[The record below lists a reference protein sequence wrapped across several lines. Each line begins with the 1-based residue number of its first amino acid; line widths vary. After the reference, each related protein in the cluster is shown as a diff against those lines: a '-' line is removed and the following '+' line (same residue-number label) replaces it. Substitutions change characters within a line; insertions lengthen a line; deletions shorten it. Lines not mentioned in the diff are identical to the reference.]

1 MPQIFRRDFAMAENA
16 LLKYV
21 FTTRSTVSEQ
31 DQFDLSAPTRR
42 TRMRQIVSIAR
53 KHGLPGSI
61 TPTEFRAMLEDLGPS
76 FVKIGQTLSTHSDI
90 LPEPYC
96 DELRKLQADS
106 DPMPF
111 DEVLA
116 ALDEQYGEGRRREV
130 FAEIDPTPLGSASL
144 AQVHRGRL
152 VTGEDVAIKVQR
164 PGVRETMALDIEI
177 MRKLVGRL
185 GRFIKGD
192 QFVDLQDVVEEM
204 WTTFL
209 EETNFC
215 EEASNLQEFA
225 RNNAGCAY
233 VAVPKVYLPY
243 CNEYVLVMEYVEG
256 VPIGDADEL
265 ERRGYDLEEIATKLL
280 DNYASQILDQGFFH
294 ADPHPGNILIRGGQI
309 VYIDLGLMGRLD
321 PTDRADFGAMVKAV
335 GLRDSAGLSDALVRF
350 AVKVDESKVNY
361 PQFLE
366 QLDDIIGKYASEDVA
381 SIDIAAFLAEVLAV
395 TKASHVTLP
404 PSVTNVSRGV
414 ITIEGTTAPYLKD
427 QSIISII
434 NRHVL
439 ENEDAVADL
448 KRLVEDV
455 ARGTVASSRGLMQ
468 AATYSGQAL
477 KMLTRG
483 QLRVNAE
490 MIGSD
495 NLFRGM
501 SVIFT
506 RITLALIIVGLF
518 IGSSMLALSPL
529 EPRLLGVPALAF
541 LGFAAAVVLSIWV
554 LVSILRSG
562 SRF

>member
-1 MPQIFRRDFAMAENA
+1 MAENA

-21 FTTRSTVSEQ
+21 FTTRATVSGQ
-31 DQFDLSAPTRR
+31 DQFDLSAATRR
-42 TRMRQIVSIAR
+42 TRMRQIMAIAR

-61 TPTEFRAMLEDLGPS
+61 TPVQFRAMLEDLGPS

-90 LPEPYC
+90 LPQPYC
-96 DELRKLQADS
+96 DELKKLQADS
-106 DPMPF
+106 DPLPF

-116 ALDEQYGEGRRREV
+116 VLDEQYGAARRREV
-130 FAEIDPTPLGSASL
+130 LAEIDPTPLGSASL

-185 GRFIKGD
+185 GRFIKDD
-192 QFVDLQDVVEEM
+192 QFVNLQDVVDEM
-204 WTTFL
+204 WATFL
-209 EETNFC
+209 QETNFC
-215 EEASNLQEFA
+215 QEASNLEEFA
-225 RNNAGCAY
+225 RNNASCVY
-233 VAVPKVYLPY
+233 VAVPKVHKQYS
-243 CNEYVLVMEYVEG
+243 NEYVLVMEYVDG
-256 VPIGDADEL
+256 VPISHAEEL
-265 ERRGYDLEEIATKLL
+265 QARGYDLDEIGTKLL
-280 DNYASQILDQGFFH
+280 DNYASQVLDQGFFH

-309 VYIDLGLMGRLD
+309 VYIDLGLMGRLGD
-321 PTDRADFGAMVKAV
+321 SDRADFGAMVKAV
-335 GLRDSAGLSDALVRF
+335 GMRDSAGLSDALMRF

-366 QLDDIIGKYASEDVA
+366 QLDSIIAKYASEDVS
-381 SIDIAAFLAEVLAV
+381 SIDIAAFLGEVLQV
-395 TKASHVTLP
+395 TRDSHVVLP
-404 PSVTNVSRGV
+404 SSVTNVSRGV
-414 ITIEGTTAPYLKD
+414 ITIEGTAAPYLKD

-434 NRHVL
+434 NRHVI
-439 ENEDAVADL
+439 ESEDPLAEI
-448 KRLVEDV
+448 KRLMEDT
-455 ARGTVASSRGLMQ
+455 ARGVVTSSRGLMQ

-483 QLRVNAE
+483 QLRVNTE

-501 SVIFT
+501 STIFT
-506 RITLALIIVGLF
+506 RVTLALIIMGLF

-529 EPRLLGVPALAF
+529 EPKLLGVPALAF

-562 SRF
+562 SKF

>member
-1 MPQIFRRDFAMAENA
+1 MAENA

-21 FTTRSTVSEQ
+21 FTTRATVSGQ
-31 DQFDLSAPTRR
+31 DQFDLSAATRR
-42 TRMRQIVSIAR
+42 TRMRQIMAIAR

-61 TPTEFRAMLEDLGPS
+61 TPVQFRAMLEDLGPS

-90 LPEPYC
+90 LPQPYC
-96 DELRKLQADS
+96 DELKKLQADS
-106 DPMPF
+106 DPLPF

-116 ALDEQYGEGRRREV
+116 VLDEQYGAARRREV
-130 FAEIDPTPLGSASL
+130 LAEIDPTPLGSASL

-185 GRFIKGD
+185 GRFIKDD
-192 QFVDLQDVVEEM
+192 QFVNLQDVVDEM

-209 EETNFC
+209 QETNFC
-215 EEASNLQEFA
+215 QEASNLEEFA
-225 RNNAGCAY
+225 RNNASCVY
-233 VAVPKVYLPY
+233 VAVPKVHKQYS
-243 CNEYVLVMEYVEG
+243 NEYVLVMEYVDG
-256 VPIGDADEL
+256 VPISHAEEL
-265 ERRGYDLEEIATKLL
+265 QARGYDLDEIGTKLL
-280 DNYASQILDQGFFH
+280 DNYASQVLDQGFFH

-321 PTDRADFGAMVKAV
+321 DSDRADFGAMVKAV
-335 GLRDSAGLSDALVRF
+335 GMRDSAGLSDALMRF

-366 QLDDIIGKYASEDVA
+366 QLDSIIAKYASEDVS
-381 SIDIAAFLAEVLAV
+381 SIDRAAFLGEVLQV
-395 TKASHVTLP
+395 TRDSHVVLP
-404 PSVTNVSRGV
+404 SSVTNVSRGV
-414 ITIEGTTAPYLKD
+414 ITIEGTAAPYLKD

-434 NRHVL
+434 NRHVI
-439 ENEDAVADL
+439 ESEDPLAEM
-448 KRLVEDV
+448 KRLMEDT
-455 ARGTVASSRGLMQ
+455 ARGVVTSSRGLMQ

-483 QLRVNAE
+483 QLRVNTE

-501 SVIFT
+501 STIFT
-506 RITLALIIVGLF
+506 RVTLALIIMGLF

-529 EPRLLGVPALAF
+529 EPKLLGVPALAF

-562 SRF
+562 SKF

>member
-1 MPQIFRRDFAMAENA
+1 MAENA

-21 FTTRSTVSEQ
+21 FTTRTTVSDQ
-31 DQFDLSAPTRR
+31 DQFDLSAATRR
-42 TRMRQIVSIAR
+42 TRMRQIVAIAR
-53 KHGLPGSI
+53 RHGLPGSI
-61 TPTEFRAMLEDLGPS
+61 TPVEFRAMLEDLGPS

-90 LPEPYC
+90 LPQPYC
-96 DELRKLQADS
+96 DELKKLQADS
-106 DPMPF
+106 DPLPF

-116 ALDEQYGEGRRREV
+116 ALDEQYGASRRHEV

-164 PGVRETMALDIEI
+164 PGVRETMALDIDI
-177 MRKLVGRL
+177 MRKLVDRL
-185 GRFIKGD
+185 GRFMKGD
-192 QFVDLQDVVEEM
+192 QFVNLQDVVEEM
-204 WTTFL
+204 WATFL
-209 EETNFC
+209 QETNFC
-215 EEASNLQEFA
+215 QEASNLEEFA
-225 RNNAGCAY
+225 RNNASCAY
-233 VAVPKVYLPY
+233 VAVPKVYKQY

-256 VPIGDADEL
+256 VPISHADEL
-265 ERRGYDLEEIATKLL
+265 RARGYDLDEIGAKLL
-280 DNYASQILDQGFFH
+280 DNYASQVLDQGFFH
-294 ADPHPGNILIRGGQI
+294 ADPHPGNIIIRGGQI

-321 PTDRADFGAMVKAV
+321 ETDRADFGAMVKAV
-335 GLRDSAGLSDALVRF
+335 GMRDSAGLSDALVRF
-350 AVKVDESKVNY
+350 AVRVDESKVNY

-381 SIDIAAFLAEVLAV
+381 GIDIAAFLSEVLQV
-395 TKASHVTLP
+395 TRDSHVTLP
-404 PSVTNVSRGV
+404 SSVTNVSRGI
-414 ITIEGTTAPYLKD
+414 ITIEGTAAPYLKD

-439 ENEDAVADL
+439 EKADPLDELKRFLEDAG
-448 KRLVEDV
+448 
-455 ARGTVASSRGLMQ
+455 RGAVASSRGLMQ

-501 SVIFT
+501 SILFT

-529 EPRLLGVPALAF
+529 EPKLLGVPALAF

>member
-1 MPQIFRRDFAMAENA
+1 MAENA

-21 FTTRSTVSEQ
+21 FTTRATVSGQ
-31 DQFDLSAPTRR
+31 DQFDLSAATRR
-42 TRMRQIVSIAR
+42 TRMRQIMAIAR

-61 TPTEFRAMLEDLGPS
+61 TPVQFRAMLEDLGPS

-90 LPEPYC
+90 LPQPYC
-96 DELRKLQADS
+96 DELKKLQADS
-106 DPMPF
+106 DPLPF

-116 ALDEQYGEGRRREV
+116 VLDEQYGAARRREV
-130 FAEIDPTPLGSASL
+130 LAEIDPTPLGSASL

-185 GRFIKGD
+185 GRFIKDD
-192 QFVDLQDVVEEM
+192 QFVNLQDVVDEM

-209 EETNFC
+209 QETNFC
-215 EEASNLQEFA
+215 QEASNLEEFA
-225 RNNAGCAY
+225 RNNASCVY
-233 VAVPKVYLPY
+233 VAVPKVHKQYS
-243 CNEYVLVMEYVEG
+243 NEYVLVMEYVDG
-256 VPIGDADEL
+256 VPISHAEEL
-265 ERRGYDLEEIATKLL
+265 QARGYDLDEIGTKLL
-280 DNYASQILDQGFFH
+280 DNYASQVLDQGFFH

-309 VYIDLGLMGRLD
+309 VYIDLGLVGRLGD
-321 PTDRADFGAMVKAV
+321 SDRADFGAMVKAV
-335 GLRDSAGLSDALVRF
+335 GMRDSAGLSDALMRF

-366 QLDDIIGKYASEDVA
+366 QLDSIIAKYASEDVS
-381 SIDIAAFLAEVLAV
+381 SIDIAAFLGEVLQV
-395 TKASHVTLP
+395 TRDSHVVLP
-404 PSVTNVSRGV
+404 SSVTNVSRGV
-414 ITIEGTTAPYLKD
+414 ITIEGTAAPYLKD

-434 NRHVL
+434 NRHVI
-439 ENEDAVADL
+439 ESEDPLAEM
-448 KRLVEDV
+448 KRLMEDT
-455 ARGTVASSRGLMQ
+455 ARGVVPSSRGLMQ

-483 QLRVNAE
+483 QLRVNTE

-501 SVIFT
+501 STIFT
-506 RITLALIIVGLF
+506 RVTLALIIMGLF

-529 EPRLLGVPALAF
+529 EPKLLGVPALAF

-562 SRF
+562 SKF

>member
-1 MPQIFRRDFAMAENA
+1 MAENA

-21 FTTRSTVSEQ
+21 FTTRATVTDQ
-31 DQFDLSAPTRR
+31 DKFDLSAATRR

-61 TPTEFRAMLEDLGPS
+61 TPEEFRAMLEDLGPS

-90 LPEPYC
+90 LPQPYC

-106 DPMPF
+106 DPLPF

-116 ALDEQYGEGRRREV
+116 ALDAQYGAGRRREV
-130 FAEIDPTPLGSASL
+130 FAEIDPKPLGSASL
-144 AQVHRGRL
+144 AQVHRARL

-185 GRFIKGD
+185 GHFVKGD
-192 QFVDLQDVVEEM
+192 QLVDLQGVVEEM
-204 WTTFL
+204 WATFL
-209 EETNFC
+209 KETNFC
-215 EEASNLQEFA
+215 EEASNLEEFA
-225 RNNAGCAY
+225 RNNADCVY
-233 VAVPKVYLPY
+233 VAVPKVYKQY

-256 VPIGDADEL
+256 VPISHADEL
-265 ERRGYDLEEIATKLL
+265 RRRGYDLEEIATKLL

-294 ADPHPGNILIRGGQI
+294 ADPHPGNLLIRGGQI

-321 PTDRADFGAMVKAV
+321 ETDRADFGAMVRAV
-335 GLRDSAGLSDALVRF
+335 GMRDSAGLSDALMRF

-395 TKASHVTLP
+395 TRASHVTLP
-404 PSVTNVSRGV
+404 SSVTNVSRGV
-414 ITIEGTTAPYLKD
+414 ITIEGTTAPYLHD

-434 NRHVL
+434 NRHVIQK
-439 ENEDAVADL
+439 ADQVEEL
-448 KRLVEDV
+448 KRLLEEVG
-455 ARGTVASSRGLMQ
+455 RGAVASSRGLMQ

-495 NLFRGM
+495 NLFHGM

-541 LGFAAAVVLSIWV
+541 LGFAAAVVLSVWV
-554 LVSILRSG
+554 LVSIVRSS

>member
-1 MPQIFRRDFAMAENA
+1 MAENA

-21 FTTRSTVSEQ
+21 FTTRATVSGQ
-31 DQFDLSAPTRR
+31 DQFDLSAATRR
-42 TRMRQIVSIAR
+42 TRMRQIMAIAR

-61 TPTEFRAMLEDLGPS
+61 TPVQFRAMLEDLGPS

-90 LPEPYC
+90 LPQPYC
-96 DELRKLQADS
+96 DELKKLQADS
-106 DPMPF
+106 DPLPF

-116 ALDEQYGEGRRREV
+116 VLDEQYGAARRREV
-130 FAEIDPTPLGSASL
+130 LAEIDPTPLGSASL

-185 GRFIKGD
+185 GRFIKDD
-192 QFVDLQDVVEEM
+192 QFVNLQDVVDEM

-209 EETNFC
+209 QETNFC
-215 EEASNLQEFA
+215 QEASNLEEFA
-225 RNNAGCAY
+225 RNNASCVY
-233 VAVPKVYLPY
+233 VAVPKVHKQYS
-243 CNEYVLVMEYVEG
+243 NEYVLVMEYVDG
-256 VPIGDADEL
+256 VPISHAEEL
-265 ERRGYDLEEIATKLL
+265 QARGYDLDEIGTKLL
-280 DNYASQILDQGFFH
+280 DNYASQVLDQGFFH

-309 VYIDLGLMGRLD
+309 VYIDLGLVGRLGD
-321 PTDRADFGAMVKAV
+321 SDRADFGAMVKAV
-335 GLRDSAGLSDALVRF
+335 GMRDSAGLSDALMRF

-366 QLDDIIGKYASEDVA
+366 QLDSIIAKYASEDVS
-381 SIDIAAFLAEVLAV
+381 SIDIAAFLGEVLQV
-395 TKASHVTLP
+395 TRDSHVVLP
-404 PSVTNVSRGV
+404 SSVTNVSRGV
-414 ITIEGTTAPYLKD
+414 ITIEGTAAPYLKD

-434 NRHVL
+434 NRHVI
-439 ENEDAVADL
+439 ESEDPLAEM
-448 KRLVEDV
+448 KRLMEDT
-455 ARGTVASSRGLMQ
+455 ARGVVTSSRGLMQ

-483 QLRVNAE
+483 QLRVNTE

-501 SVIFT
+501 STIFT
-506 RITLALIIVGLF
+506 RVTLALIIMGLF

-529 EPRLLGVPALAF
+529 EPKLLGVPALAF
-541 LGFAAAVVLSIWV
+541 LGFAAAVVLSI
-554 LVSILRSG
+554 
-562 SRF
+562 

>member
-1 MPQIFRRDFAMAENA
+1 MAENA

-21 FTTRSTVSEQ
+21 FTTRATVSGQ
-31 DQFDLSAPTRR
+31 DQFDLSAATRR
-42 TRMRQIVSIAR
+42 TRMRQIMAIAR

-61 TPTEFRAMLEDLGPS
+61 TPVQFRAMLEDLGPS

-90 LPEPYC
+90 LPQPYC
-96 DELRKLQADS
+96 DELKKLQADS
-106 DPMPF
+106 DPLPF

-116 ALDEQYGEGRRREV
+116 VLDEQYGAARRREV
-130 FAEIDPTPLGSASL
+130 LAEIDPTPLGSASL

-185 GRFIKGD
+185 GRFIKDD
-192 QFVDLQDVVEEM
+192 QFVNLQDVVDEM

-209 EETNFC
+209 QETNFC
-215 EEASNLQEFA
+215 QEASNLEEFA
-225 RNNAGCAY
+225 RNNASCVY
-233 VAVPKVYLPY
+233 VAVPKVHKQYS
-243 CNEYVLVMEYVEG
+243 NEYVLVMEYVDG
-256 VPIGDADEL
+256 VPISHAEEL
-265 ERRGYDLEEIATKLL
+265 QARGYDLDEIGTKLL
-280 DNYASQILDQGFFH
+280 DNYASQVLDQGFFH

-309 VYIDLGLMGRLD
+309 VYIDLGLVGRLGD
-321 PTDRADFGAMVKAV
+321 SDRADFGAMVKAV
-335 GLRDSAGLSDALVRF
+335 GMRDSAGLSDALMRF

-366 QLDDIIGKYASEDVA
+366 QLDSIIAKYASEDVS
-381 SIDIAAFLAEVLAV
+381 SIDIAAFLGEVLQV
-395 TKASHVTLP
+395 TRDSHVVLP
-404 PSVTNVSRGV
+404 SSVTNVSRGV
-414 ITIEGTTAPYLKD
+414 ITIEGTAAPYLKD

-434 NRHVL
+434 NRHVI
-439 ENEDAVADL
+439 ESEDPLAEM
-448 KRLVEDV
+448 KRLMEDT
-455 ARGTVASSRGLMQ
+455 ARGVVTSSRGLMQ

-483 QLRVNAE
+483 QLRVN
-490 MIGSD
+490 
-495 NLFRGM
+495 M
-501 SVIFT
+501 STIFT
-506 RITLALIIVGLF
+506 RVTLALIIMGRF

-529 EPRLLGVPALAF
+529 EPKLLGVPALAF

-562 SRF
+562 SKF

>member
-1 MPQIFRRDFAMAENA
+1 MAENA

-21 FTTRSTVSEQ
+21 FTTRATVSGQ
-31 DQFDLSAPTRR
+31 DQFDLSAATRR
-42 TRMRQIVSIAR
+42 TRMRQIMAIAR

-61 TPTEFRAMLEDLGPS
+61 TPVQFRAMLEDLGPS

-90 LPEPYC
+90 LPQPYC
-96 DELRKLQADS
+96 DELKKLQADS
-106 DPMPF
+106 DPLPF

-116 ALDEQYGEGRRREV
+116 VLDEQYGAARRREV
-130 FAEIDPTPLGSASL
+130 LAEIDPTPLGSASL

-185 GRFIKGD
+185 GRFIKDD
-192 QFVDLQDVVEEM
+192 QFVNLQDVVDEM

-209 EETNFC
+209 QETNFC
-215 EEASNLQEFA
+215 QEASNLEEFA
-225 RNNAGCAY
+225 RNNASCVY
-233 VAVPKVYLPY
+233 VAVPKVYKQY
-243 CNEYVLVMEYVEG
+243 SNEYVLVMEYVDG
-256 VPIGDADEL
+256 VPISHAEEL
-265 ERRGYDLEEIATKLL
+265 QARGYDLDEIGTKLL
-280 DNYASQILDQGFFH
+280 DNYASQVLDQGFFH

-321 PTDRADFGAMVKAV
+321 DSDRADFGAMVKAV
-335 GLRDSAGLSDALVRF
+335 SMRDSAGLSDALMRF

-366 QLDDIIGKYASEDVA
+366 QLDSIIAKYASEDVS
-381 SIDIAAFLAEVLAV
+381 SIDIAAFLGEVLQV
-395 TKASHVTLP
+395 TRDSHVVLP
-404 PSVTNVSRGV
+404 SSVTNVSRGV
-414 ITIEGTTAPYLKD
+414 ITIEGTAAPYLKD

-434 NRHVL
+434 NRHVI
-439 ENEDAVADL
+439 ESEDPLAEM
-448 KRLVEDV
+448 KRLMEDTT
-455 ARGTVASSRGLMQ
+455 RGVVTSSRGLMQ

-483 QLRVNAE
+483 QLRVNTE

-501 SVIFT
+501 STIFT
-506 RITLALIIVGLF
+506 RVTLALIIMGLF

-529 EPRLLGVPALAF
+529 EPKLLGVPALAF

-562 SRF
+562 SKF

>member
-1 MPQIFRRDFAMAENA
+1 MAENA

-21 FTTRSTVSEQ
+21 FTTRATVSGQ
-31 DQFDLSAPTRR
+31 DQFDLSAATRR
-42 TRMRQIVSIAR
+42 TRMRQIMAIAR

-61 TPTEFRAMLEDLGPS
+61 TPVQFRAMLEDLGPS

-90 LPEPYC
+90 LPQPYC
-96 DELRKLQADS
+96 DELKKLQADS
-106 DPMPF
+106 DPLPF

-116 ALDEQYGEGRRREV
+116 VLDEQYGAARRREV
-130 FAEIDPTPLGSASL
+130 LAEIDPTPLGSASL

-185 GRFIKGD
+185 GRFIKDD
-192 QFVDLQDVVEEM
+192 QFVNLQDVVDEM

-209 EETNFC
+209 QETNFC
-215 EEASNLQEFA
+215 QEASNLEEFA
-225 RNNAGCAY
+225 RNNASCVY
-233 VAVPKVYLPY
+233 VAVPKVYKQY
-243 CNEYVLVMEYVEG
+243 SNEYVLVMEYVDG
-256 VPIGDADEL
+256 VPISHAEEL
-265 ERRGYDLEEIATKLL
+265 QARGYDLDEIGTKLL
-280 DNYASQILDQGFFH
+280 DNYASQVLDQGFFH

-321 PTDRADFGAMVKAV
+321 DSDRADFGAMVKAV
-335 GLRDSAGLSDALVRF
+335 GMRDSAGLSDALMRF

-366 QLDDIIGKYASEDVA
+366 QLDSIIAKYASEDVS
-381 SIDIAAFLAEVLAV
+381 SIDIAAFLGEVLQV
-395 TKASHVTLP
+395 TRDSHVVLP
-404 PSVTNVSRGV
+404 SSVTNVSRGV
-414 ITIEGTTAPYLKD
+414 ITIEGTAAPYLKD

-434 NRHVL
+434 NRHVI
-439 ENEDAVADL
+439 ESEDPLAEM
-448 KRLVEDV
+448 KRLMEDT
-455 ARGTVASSRGLMQ
+455 ARGVVTSSRGLMQ

-483 QLRVNAE
+483 QLRVNTE

-501 SVIFT
+501 STIFT
-506 RITLALIIVGLF
+506 RVTLALIIMGLF

-529 EPRLLGVPALAF
+529 EPKLLGVPALAF
-541 LGFAAAVVLSIWV
+541 LGFAAAVVLSVWV

-562 SRF
+562 SKF

>member
-1 MPQIFRRDFAMAENA
+1 MAENA

-21 FTTRSTVSEQ
+21 FTTRATVSGQ
-31 DQFDLSAPTRR
+31 DQFDLSAATRR
-42 TRMRQIVSIAR
+42 TRMRQIMAIAR

-61 TPTEFRAMLEDLGPS
+61 TPVQFRAMLEDLGPS

-90 LPEPYC
+90 LPQPYC
-96 DELRKLQADS
+96 DELKKLQADS
-106 DPMPF
+106 DPLPF

-116 ALDEQYGEGRRREV
+116 VLDEQYGAARRREV
-130 FAEIDPTPLGSASL
+130 LAEIDPTPLGSASL

-185 GRFIKGD
+185 GRFIKDD
-192 QFVDLQDVVEEM
+192 QFVNLQDVVDEM

-209 EETNFC
+209 QETNFC
-215 EEASNLQEFA
+215 QEASNLEEFA
-225 RNNAGCAY
+225 RNNASCVY
-233 VAVPKVYLPY
+233 VAVPKVHKQYS
-243 CNEYVLVMEYVEG
+243 NEYVLVMEYVDG
-256 VPIGDADEL
+256 VPISHAEEL
-265 ERRGYDLEEIATKLL
+265 QARGYDLDEIGTKLL
-280 DNYASQILDQGFFH
+280 DNYASQVLDQGFFH

-321 PTDRADFGAMVKAV
+321 DSDRADFGAMVKAV
-335 GLRDSAGLSDALVRF
+335 GMRDSAGLSDALMRF

-366 QLDDIIGKYASEDVA
+366 QLDSIIAKYASEDVS
-381 SIDIAAFLAEVLAV
+381 SIDIAAFLGEVLQV
-395 TKASHVTLP
+395 TRDSHVVLP
-404 PSVTNVSRGV
+404 SSVTNVSRGV
-414 ITIEGTTAPYLKD
+414 ITIEGTAAPYLKD

-434 NRHVL
+434 NRHVI
-439 ENEDAVADL
+439 ESEDPLAEM
-448 KRLVEDV
+448 KRLMEDT
-455 ARGTVASSRGLMQ
+455 ARGVVTSSRGLMQ

-483 QLRVNAE
+483 QLRVNTE

-501 SVIFT
+501 STIFT
-506 RITLALIIVGLF
+506 RVTLALIIMGLF

-529 EPRLLGVPALAF
+529 EPKLLGVPALAF

-562 SRF
+562 SKF

>member
-1 MPQIFRRDFAMAENA
+1 MAENA

-21 FTTRSTVSEQ
+21 FTTRTTVSDQ
-31 DQFDLSAPTRR
+31 DKFDLSAATRR

-61 TPTEFRAMLEDLGPS
+61 TPVEFRAMLEDLGPS
-76 FVKIGQTLSTHSDI
+76 FVKIGQTLSTQSDI
-90 LPEPYC
+90 LPQPYC

-106 DPMPF
+106 DPLPF
-111 DEVLA
+111 DEMLA
-116 ALDEQYGEGRRREV
+116 ALDEQYGAGRRREV
-130 FAEIDPTPLGSASL
+130 FAEIDSTPLGSASL
-144 AQVHRGRL
+144 AQVHRARL

-177 MRKLVGRL
+177 MRNLVGRL
-185 GRFIKGD
+185 GRFVKDD
-192 QFVDLQDVVEEM
+192 QLVDLQGVVEEM
-204 WTTFL
+204 WATFL
-209 EETNFC
+209 KETNFC
-215 EEASNLQEFA
+215 EEASNLEEFA
-225 RNNAGCAY
+225 RNNADCVY
-233 VAVPKVYLPY
+233 VAVPKVYKQY
-243 CNEYVLVMEYVEG
+243 CNEYVLVMEYVDG
-256 VPIGDADEL
+256 VPIGHAGEL
-265 ERRGYDLEEIATKLL
+265 RRRGYDLEEIGTKLL

-321 PTDRADFGAMVKAV
+321 ATDRADFGAMVKAV
-335 GLRDSAGLSDALVRF
+335 GLRDSAGLSDALMRF

-366 QLDDIIGKYASEDVA
+366 QLDDIIGKYATEDVA

-395 TKASHVTLP
+395 TRASHVTRP
-404 PSVTNVSRGV
+404 SSVTNVSRGV
-414 ITIEGTTAPYLKD
+414 ITVEGTVAPYLHD

-439 ENEDAVADL
+439 EKSDPASEAKQL
-448 KRLVEDV
+448 MEDV
-455 ARGTVASSRGLMQ
+455 ARGTVSSGRGLMQ

-483 QLRVNAE
+483 QLRINTEV
-490 MIGSD
+490 IGSD

-501 SVIFT
+501 SLIFT
-506 RITLALIIVGLF
+506 RVTLALIIMGLF

-529 EPRLLGVPALAF
+529 EPKLLGVPALAF

-554 LVSILRSG
+554 FVSILRSG

>member
-1 MPQIFRRDFAMAENA
+1 MAENA

-21 FTTRSTVSEQ
+21 FTTRATVSGQ
-31 DQFDLSAPTRR
+31 DQFDLSAATRR
-42 TRMRQIVSIAR
+42 TRMRQIMAIAR

-61 TPTEFRAMLEDLGPS
+61 TPVQFRAMLEDLGPS

-90 LPEPYC
+90 LPQPYC
-96 DELRKLQADS
+96 DELKKLQADS
-106 DPMPF
+106 DPLPF

-116 ALDEQYGEGRRREV
+116 VLDEQYGAARRREV
-130 FAEIDPTPLGSASL
+130 LAEIDPTPLGSASL

-185 GRFIKGD
+185 GRFIKDD
-192 QFVDLQDVVEEM
+192 QFVNLQDVVDEM

-209 EETNFC
+209 QETNFC
-215 EEASNLQEFA
+215 QEASNLEEFA
-225 RNNAGCAY
+225 RNNASCVY
-233 VAVPKVYLPY
+233 VAVPKVYKQY
-243 CNEYVLVMEYVEG
+243 SNEYVLVMEYVDG
-256 VPIGDADEL
+256 VPISHAEEL
-265 ERRGYDLEEIATKLL
+265 QARGYDLDEIGTKLL
-280 DNYASQILDQGFFH
+280 DNYASQVLDQGFFH

-321 PTDRADFGAMVKAV
+321 DSDRADFGAMVKAV
-335 GLRDSAGLSDALVRF
+335 GMRDSAGLSDALMRF

-366 QLDDIIGKYASEDVA
+366 QLDSIIAKYASEDVS
-381 SIDIAAFLAEVLAV
+381 SIDIAAFLGEVLQV
-395 TKASHVTLP
+395 TRDSHVVLP
-404 PSVTNVSRGV
+404 SSVTNVSRGV
-414 ITIEGTTAPYLKD
+414 ITIEGTAAPYLKD

-434 NRHVL
+434 NRHVI
-439 ENEDAVADL
+439 ESEDPLAEM
-448 KRLVEDV
+448 KRLMEDTT
-455 ARGTVASSRGLMQ
+455 RGVVTSSRGLMQ

-483 QLRVNAE
+483 QLRVNTE

-501 SVIFT
+501 STIFT
-506 RITLALIIVGLF
+506 RVTLALIIMGLF

-529 EPRLLGVPALAF
+529 EPKLLGVPALAF
-541 LGFAAAVVLSIWV
+541 LGFAAAVVLSVWV

-562 SRF
+562 SKF

>member
-1 MPQIFRRDFAMAENA
+1 MAENA

-21 FTTRSTVSEQ
+21 FTTRTTVSDQ
-31 DQFDLSAPTRR
+31 DKFDLSAATRR

-61 TPTEFRAMLEDLGPS
+61 TPVEFRAMLEDLGPS
-76 FVKIGQTLSTHSDI
+76 FVKIGQTLSTQSDI
-90 LPEPYC
+90 LPQPYC

-106 DPMPF
+106 DPLPF
-111 DEVLA
+111 DEMLA
-116 ALDEQYGEGRRREV
+116 ALDEQYGAGRRREV
-130 FAEIDPTPLGSASL
+130 FAEIDSTPLGSASL
-144 AQVHRGRL
+144 AQVHRARL

-185 GRFIKGD
+185 GRFIKDD
-192 QFVDLQDVVEEM
+192 QFVNLQDVVDEM

-209 EETNFC
+209 QETNFC
-215 EEASNLQEFA
+215 QEASNLEEFA
-225 RNNAGCAY
+225 RNNASCVY
-233 VAVPKVYLPY
+233 VAVPKVHKQYS
-243 CNEYVLVMEYVEG
+243 NEYVLVMEYVDG
-256 VPIGDADEL
+256 VPISHAEEL
-265 ERRGYDLEEIATKLL
+265 QARGYDLDEIGTKLL
-280 DNYASQILDQGFFH
+280 DNYASQVLDQGFFH

-309 VYIDLGLMGRLD
+309 VYIDLGLVGRLGD
-321 PTDRADFGAMVKAV
+321 SDRADFGAMVKAV
-335 GLRDSAGLSDALVRF
+335 GMRDSAGLSDALMRF

-366 QLDDIIGKYASEDVA
+366 QLDSIIAKYASEDVS
-381 SIDIAAFLAEVLAV
+381 SIDIAAFLGEVLQV
-395 TKASHVTLP
+395 TRDSHVVLP
-404 PSVTNVSRGV
+404 SSVTNVSRGV
-414 ITIEGTTAPYLKD
+414 ITIEGTAAPYLKD

-434 NRHVL
+434 NRHVI
-439 ENEDAVADL
+439 ESEDPLAEM
-448 KRLVEDV
+448 KRLMEDT
-455 ARGTVASSRGLMQ
+455 ARGVVTSSRGLMQ

-483 QLRVNAE
+483 QLRVNTE

-501 SVIFT
+501 STIFT
-506 RITLALIIVGLF
+506 RVTLALIIMGLF

-529 EPRLLGVPALAF
+529 EPKLLGVPALAF

-562 SRF
+562 SKF

>member
-1 MPQIFRRDFAMAENA
+1 MAENA

-21 FTTRSTVSEQ
+21 FTTRATVSGQ
-31 DQFDLSAPTRR
+31 DQFDLSAATRR
-42 TRMRQIVSIAR
+42 TRMRQIMAIAR

-61 TPTEFRAMLEDLGPS
+61 TPVQFRAMLEDLGPS

-90 LPEPYC
+90 LPQPYC
-96 DELRKLQADS
+96 DELKKLQADS
-106 DPMPF
+106 DPLPF

-116 ALDEQYGEGRRREV
+116 VLDEQYGAARRREV
-130 FAEIDPTPLGSASL
+130 LAEIDPTPLGSASL

-185 GRFIKGD
+185 GRFIKDD
-192 QFVDLQDVVEEM
+192 QFVNLQDVVDEM
-204 WTTFL
+204 WATFL
-209 EETNFC
+209 QETNFC
-215 EEASNLQEFA
+215 QEASNLEEFA
-225 RNNAGCAY
+225 RNNASCVY
-233 VAVPKVYLPY
+233 VAVPKVHKQYS
-243 CNEYVLVMEYVEG
+243 NEYVLVMEYVDG
-256 VPIGDADEL
+256 VPISHAEEL
-265 ERRGYDLEEIATKLL
+265 QARGYDLDEIGTKLL
-280 DNYASQILDQGFFH
+280 DNYASQVLDQGFFH

-309 VYIDLGLMGRLD
+309 VYIDLGLMGRLGD
-321 PTDRADFGAMVKAV
+321 SDRADFGAMVKAV
-335 GLRDSAGLSDALVRF
+335 GMRDSAGLSDALMRF

-366 QLDDIIGKYASEDVA
+366 QLDSIIAKYASEDVS
-381 SIDIAAFLAEVLAV
+381 SIDIAAFLGEVLQV
-395 TKASHVTLP
+395 TRDSHVVLP
-404 PSVTNVSRGV
+404 SSVTNVSRGV
-414 ITIEGTTAPYLKD
+414 ITIEGTAAPYLKD

-434 NRHVL
+434 NRHVI
-439 ENEDAVADL
+439 ESEDPLAEM
-448 KRLVEDV
+448 KRLMEDT
-455 ARGTVASSRGLMQ
+455 ARGVVTSSRGLMQ

-483 QLRVNAE
+483 QLRVNTE

-501 SVIFT
+501 STIFT
-506 RITLALIIVGLF
+506 RVTLALIIMGLF

-529 EPRLLGVPALAF
+529 EPKLLGVPALAF
-541 LGFAAAVVLSIWV
+541 LGFAAAVVLSVWV

-562 SRF
+562 SKF

>member
-1 MPQIFRRDFAMAENA
+1 MAENA

-21 FTTRSTVSEQ
+21 FTTRATVSGQ
-31 DQFDLSAPTRR
+31 DQFDLSAATRR
-42 TRMRQIVSIAR
+42 TRMRQIMAIAR

-61 TPTEFRAMLEDLGPS
+61 TPVQFRAMLEDLGPS

-90 LPEPYC
+90 LPQPYC
-96 DELRKLQADS
+96 DELKKLQADS
-106 DPMPF
+106 DPLPF

-116 ALDEQYGEGRRREV
+116 VLDEQYGAARRREV
-130 FAEIDPTPLGSASL
+130 LAEIDPTPLGSASL

-185 GRFIKGD
+185 GRFIKDD
-192 QFVDLQDVVEEM
+192 QFVNLQDVVDEM

-209 EETNFC
+209 QETNFC
-215 EEASNLQEFA
+215 QEASNLEEFA
-225 RNNAGCAY
+225 RNNVSCVY
-233 VAVPKVYLPY
+233 VAVPKVYKQY
-243 CNEYVLVMEYVEG
+243 SNEYVLVMEYVDG
-256 VPIGDADEL
+256 VPISHAEEL
-265 ERRGYDLEEIATKLL
+265 QARGYDLDEIGTKLL
-280 DNYASQILDQGFFH
+280 DNYASQVLDQGFFH

-321 PTDRADFGAMVKAV
+321 DSDRADFGAMVKAV
-335 GLRDSAGLSDALVRF
+335 GMRDSAGLSDALMRF

-366 QLDDIIGKYASEDVA
+366 QLDSIIAKYASEDVS
-381 SIDIAAFLAEVLAV
+381 SIDIAAFLGEVLQV
-395 TKASHVTLP
+395 TRDSHVVLP
-404 PSVTNVSRGV
+404 SSVTNVSRGV
-414 ITIEGTTAPYLKD
+414 ITIEGTAAPYLKD

-434 NRHVL
+434 NRHVI
-439 ENEDAVADL
+439 ESEDPLAEM
-448 KRLVEDV
+448 KRLMEDT
-455 ARGTVASSRGLMQ
+455 ARGVVTSSRGLMQ

-483 QLRVNAE
+483 QLRVNTE

-501 SVIFT
+501 STIFT
-506 RITLALIIVGLF
+506 RVTLALIIMGLF

-529 EPRLLGVPALAF
+529 EPKLLGVPALAF

-562 SRF
+562 SKF

>member
-1 MPQIFRRDFAMAENA
+1 MAENA

-21 FTTRSTVSEQ
+21 FTTRTTVSGQ
-31 DQFDLSAPTRR
+31 DQFDLSAATRR
-42 TRMRQIVSIAR
+42 TRMRQIIAIAR

-61 TPTEFRAMLEDLGPS
+61 TPVQFRAMLEDLGPS

-90 LPEPYC
+90 LPQPYC
-96 DELRKLQADS
+96 DELKKLQADS
-106 DPMPF
+106 DPLPF

-116 ALDEQYGEGRRREV
+116 VLDEQYGATRRREV

-185 GRFIKGD
+185 GRFIKDD
-192 QFVDLQDVVEEM
+192 QFVNLQDVVDEM

-209 EETNFC
+209 QETNFC
-215 EEASNLQEFA
+215 QEASNLEEFA
-225 RNNAGCAY
+225 RNNASCVY
-233 VAVPKVYLPY
+233 VAVPKVYKQY
-243 CNEYVLVMEYVEG
+243 SNEYVLVMEYVDG
-256 VPIGDADEL
+256 VPISHAEEL
-265 ERRGYDLEEIATKLL
+265 QARGYDLDEIGTKLL
-280 DNYASQILDQGFFH
+280 DNYASQVLDQGFFH

-321 PTDRADFGAMVKAV
+321 DSDRADFGAMVKAV
-335 GLRDSAGLSDALVRF
+335 GMRDSAGLSDALMRF

-366 QLDDIIGKYASEDVA
+366 QLDSIIAKYASEDVS
-381 SIDIAAFLAEVLAV
+381 SIDIAAFLGEVLQV
-395 TKASHVTLP
+395 TRDSHVVLP
-404 PSVTNVSRGV
+404 SSVTNVSRGV
-414 ITIEGTTAPYLKD
+414 ITIEGTAAPYLKD

-434 NRHVL
+434 NRHVV
-439 ENEDAVADL
+439 ESEDPLAEM
-448 KRLVEDV
+448 KRLMEDT
-455 ARGTVASSRGLMQ
+455 ARGVVTSSRGLMQ

-483 QLRVNAE
+483 QLRVNTE

-501 SVIFT
+501 STIFT
-506 RITLALIIVGLF
+506 RITLALIIMGLF

-529 EPRLLGVPALAF
+529 EPKLLGVPALAF

-562 SRF
+562 SKF

>member
-1 MPQIFRRDFAMAENA
+1 MAENA

-21 FTTRSTVSEQ
+21 FTTRATVSGQ
-31 DQFDLSAPTRR
+31 DQFDLSAATRR
-42 TRMRQIVSIAR
+42 TRMRQIMAIAR

-61 TPTEFRAMLEDLGPS
+61 TPVQFRAMLEDLGPS

-90 LPEPYC
+90 LPQPYC
-96 DELRKLQADS
+96 DELKKLQADS
-106 DPMPF
+106 DPLPF

-116 ALDEQYGEGRRREV
+116 VLDEQYGAARRREV
-130 FAEIDPTPLGSASL
+130 LAEIDPTPLGSASL

-185 GRFIKGD
+185 GRFIKDD
-192 QFVDLQDVVEEM
+192 QFVNLQDVVDEM

-209 EETNFC
+209 QETNFC
-215 EEASNLQEFA
+215 QEASNLEEFA
-225 RNNAGCAY
+225 RNNASCVY
-233 VAVPKVYLPY
+233 VAVPKVYKQY
-243 CNEYVLVMEYVEG
+243 SNEYVLVMEYVDG
-256 VPIGDADEL
+256 VPISHAEEL
-265 ERRGYDLEEIATKLL
+265 QARGYDLDEIGTKLL
-280 DNYASQILDQGFFH
+280 DNYASQVLDQGFFH

-321 PTDRADFGAMVKAV
+321 DSDRADFGAMVKAV
-335 GLRDSAGLSDALVRF
+335 GMRDSAGLSDALMRF

-366 QLDDIIGKYASEDVA
+366 QLDSIIAKYASEDVS
-381 SIDIAAFLAEVLAV
+381 SIDIAAFLGEVLQV
-395 TKASHVTLP
+395 TRDSHVVLP
-404 PSVTNVSRGV
+404 SSVTNVSRGV
-414 ITIEGTTAPYLKD
+414 ITIEGTAAPYLKD

-434 NRHVL
+434 NRHVI
-439 ENEDAVADL
+439 ESEDPLAEM
-448 KRLVEDV
+448 KRLMEDTT
-455 ARGTVASSRGLMQ
+455 RGVVTSSRGLMQ

-483 QLRVNAE
+483 QLRVNTE

-501 SVIFT
+501 STIFT
-506 RITLALIIVGLF
+506 RVTLALIIMGLF

-529 EPRLLGVPALAF
+529 EPKLLGVPA
-541 LGFAAAVVLSIWV
+541 SP
-554 LVSILRSG
+554 SG
-562 SRF
+562 CW

>member
-1 MPQIFRRDFAMAENA
+1 MAENA

-21 FTTRSTVSEQ
+21 FTTRATVSGQ
-31 DQFDLSAPTRR
+31 DQFDLSAATRR
-42 TRMRQIVSIAR
+42 TRMRQIMAIAR

-61 TPTEFRAMLEDLGPS
+61 TPVQFRAMLEDLGPS

-90 LPEPYC
+90 LPQPYC
-96 DELRKLQADS
+96 DELKKLQADS
-106 DPMPF
+106 DPLPF

-116 ALDEQYGEGRRREV
+116 VLDEQYGAARRREV
-130 FAEIDPTPLGSASL
+130 LAEIDPTPLGSASL

-185 GRFIKGD
+185 GRFIKDD
-192 QFVDLQDVVEEM
+192 QFVNLQDVVDEM

-209 EETNFC
+209 QETNFC
-215 EEASNLQEFA
+215 QEASNLEEFA
-225 RNNAGCAY
+225 RNNASCVY
-233 VAVPKVYLPY
+233 VAVPKVYKQY
-243 CNEYVLVMEYVEG
+243 SNEYVLVMEYVDG
-256 VPIGDADEL
+256 VPISHAEEL
-265 ERRGYDLEEIATKLL
+265 QARGYDLDEIGTKLL
-280 DNYASQILDQGFFH
+280 DNYASQVLDQGFFH

-309 VYIDLGLMGRLD
+309 VYIDLGLVGRLGD
-321 PTDRADFGAMVKAV
+321 SDRADFGAMVKAV
-335 GLRDSAGLSDALVRF
+335 GMRDSAGLSDALMRF

-366 QLDDIIGKYASEDVA
+366 QLDSIIAKYASEDVS
-381 SIDIAAFLAEVLAV
+381 SIDIAAFLGEVLQV
-395 TKASHVTLP
+395 TRDSHVVLP
-404 PSVTNVSRGV
+404 SSVTNVSRGV
-414 ITIEGTTAPYLKD
+414 ITIEGTAAPYLKD

-434 NRHVL
+434 NRHVI
-439 ENEDAVADL
+439 ESEDPLAEM
-448 KRLVEDV
+448 KRLMEDT
-455 ARGTVASSRGLMQ
+455 ARGVVTSSRGLMQ

-483 QLRVNAE
+483 QLRVNTE

-501 SVIFT
+501 STIFT
-506 RITLALIIVGLF
+506 RVTLALIIMGLF

-529 EPRLLGVPALAF
+529 EPKLLGVPALAF

-562 SRF
+562 SKF

>member
-1 MPQIFRRDFAMAENA
+1 MAENA

-21 FTTRSTVSEQ
+21 FTTRATVSGQ
-31 DQFDLSAPTRR
+31 DQFDLSAATRR
-42 TRMRQIVSIAR
+42 TRMRQIMAIAR

-61 TPTEFRAMLEDLGPS
+61 TPVQFRAMLEDLGPS

-90 LPEPYC
+90 LPQPYC
-96 DELRKLQADS
+96 DELKKLQADS
-106 DPMPF
+106 DPLPF

-116 ALDEQYGEGRRREV
+116 VLDEQYGAARRREV
-130 FAEIDPTPLGSASL
+130 LAEIDPTPLGSASL

-185 GRFIKGD
+185 GRFIKDD
-192 QFVDLQDVVEEM
+192 QFVNLQDVVDEM

-209 EETNFC
+209 QETNFC
-215 EEASNLQEFA
+215 QEASNLEEFA
-225 RNNAGCAY
+225 RNNASCVY
-233 VAVPKVYLPY
+233 VAVPKVHKQYS
-243 CNEYVLVMEYVEG
+243 NEYVLVMEYVDG
-256 VPIGDADEL
+256 VPISHAEEL
-265 ERRGYDLEEIATKLL
+265 QARGYDLDEIGTKLL
-280 DNYASQILDQGFFH
+280 DNYASQVLDQGFFH

-309 VYIDLGLMGRLD
+309 VYIDLGLVGRLGD
-321 PTDRADFGAMVKAV
+321 SDRADFGAMVKAV
-335 GLRDSAGLSDALVRF
+335 GMRDSAGLSDALMRF
-350 AVKVDESKVNY
+350 AVKVDESKVND

-366 QLDDIIGKYASEDVA
+366 QLDSIIAKYASEDVS
-381 SIDIAAFLAEVLAV
+381 SIDIAAFLGEVLQV
-395 TKASHVTLP
+395 TRDSHVVLP
-404 PSVTNVSRGV
+404 SSVTNVSRGV
-414 ITIEGTTAPYLKD
+414 ITIEGTAAPYLKD

-434 NRHVL
+434 NRHVI
-439 ENEDAVADL
+439 ESEDPLAEM
-448 KRLVEDV
+448 KRLMEDT
-455 ARGTVASSRGLMQ
+455 ARGVVTSSRGLMQ

-483 QLRVNAE
+483 QLRVNTE

-501 SVIFT
+501 STIFT
-506 RITLALIIVGLF
+506 RVTLALIIMGLF

-529 EPRLLGVPALAF
+529 EPKLLGVPALAF

-562 SRF
+562 SKF

>member
-1 MPQIFRRDFAMAENA
+1 MAENA

-21 FTTRSTVSEQ
+21 FTTRATVSGQ
-31 DQFDLSAPTRR
+31 DQFDLSAATRR
-42 TRMRQIVSIAR
+42 TRMRQIMAIAR

-61 TPTEFRAMLEDLGPS
+61 TPVQFRAMLEDLGPS

-90 LPEPYC
+90 LPQPYC
-96 DELRKLQADS
+96 DELKKLQADS
-106 DPMPF
+106 DPLPF

-116 ALDEQYGEGRRREV
+116 VLDEQYGAARRREV
-130 FAEIDPTPLGSASL
+130 LAEIDPTPLGSASL

-185 GRFIKGD
+185 GRFIKDD
-192 QFVDLQDVVEEM
+192 QFVNLQDVVDEM

-209 EETNFC
+209 QETNFC
-215 EEASNLQEFA
+215 QEASNLEEFA
-225 RNNAGCAY
+225 RNNASCVY
-233 VAVPKVYLPY
+233 VAVPKVHKQYS
-243 CNEYVLVMEYVEG
+243 NEYVLVMEYVDG
-256 VPIGDADEL
+256 VPISHAEEL
-265 ERRGYDLEEIATKLL
+265 QARGYDLDEIGTKLL
-280 DNYASQILDQGFFH
+280 DNYASQVLDQGFFH

-309 VYIDLGLMGRLD
+309 VYIDLGLVGRLGD
-321 PTDRADFGAMVKAV
+321 SDRADFGAMVKAV
-335 GLRDSAGLSDALVRF
+335 GMRDSAGLSDALMRF

-366 QLDDIIGKYASEDVA
+366 QLDSIIAKYASEDVS
-381 SIDIAAFLAEVLAV
+381 SIDIAAFLGEVLQV
-395 TKASHVTLP
+395 TRDSHVVLP
-404 PSVTNVSRGV
+404 SSVTNVSRGV
-414 ITIEGTTAPYLKD
+414 ITIEGTAAPYLKD

-434 NRHVL
+434 NRHVI
-439 ENEDAVADL
+439 ESEDPLAEM
-448 KRLVEDV
+448 KRLMEDT
-455 ARGTVASSRGLMQ
+455 ARGVVTSSRGLMQ

-483 QLRVNAE
+483 QLRVNTE

-501 SVIFT
+501 STIFT
-506 RITLALIIVGLF
+506 RVTLALIIMGLF

-529 EPRLLGVPALAF
+529 EPKLLGVPALAF

-562 SRF
+562 SKF

>member
-1 MPQIFRRDFAMAENA
+1 MAENA

-21 FTTRSTVSEQ
+21 FTTRATVSGQ
-31 DQFDLSAPTRR
+31 DQFDLSAATRR
-42 TRMRQIVSIAR
+42 TRMRQIMAIAR

-61 TPTEFRAMLEDLGPS
+61 TPVQFRAMLEDLGPS

-90 LPEPYC
+90 LPQPYC
-96 DELRKLQADS
+96 DELKKLQADS
-106 DPMPF
+106 DPLPF

-116 ALDEQYGEGRRREV
+116 VLDEQYGAARRREV
-130 FAEIDPTPLGSASL
+130 LAEIDPTPLGSASL

-185 GRFIKGD
+185 GRFIKDD
-192 QFVDLQDVVEEM
+192 QFVNLQDVVDEM

-209 EETNFC
+209 QETNFC
-215 EEASNLQEFA
+215 QEASNLEEFA
-225 RNNAGCAY
+225 RNNASCVY
-233 VAVPKVYLPY
+233 VAVPKVYKQY
-243 CNEYVLVMEYVEG
+243 SNEYVLVMEYVDG
-256 VPIGDADEL
+256 VPISHAEEL
-265 ERRGYDLEEIATKLL
+265 QARGYDLDEIGTKLL
-280 DNYASQILDQGFFH
+280 DNYASQVLDQGFFH

-321 PTDRADFGAMVKAV
+321 DSDRADFGAMVKAV
-335 GLRDSAGLSDALVRF
+335 GMRDSAGLSDALMRF

-366 QLDDIIGKYASEDVA
+366 QLDSIIAKYASEDVS
-381 SIDIAAFLAEVLAV
+381 SIDIAAFLGEVLQV
-395 TKASHVTLP
+395 TRDSHVVLP
-404 PSVTNVSRGV
+404 SSVTNVSRGV
-414 ITIEGTTAPYLKD
+414 ITIEGTAAPYLKD

-434 NRHVL
+434 NRHVI
-439 ENEDAVADL
+439 ESEDPLAEM
-448 KRLVEDV
+448 KRLMEDT
-455 ARGTVASSRGLMQ
+455 ARGVVTSSRGLMQ

-483 QLRVNAE
+483 QLRVNTE

-501 SVIFT
+501 STIFT
-506 RITLALIIVGLF
+506 RVTLALIIMGLF

-529 EPRLLGVPALAF
+529 EPKLLGVPALAF

-562 SRF
+562 SKF

>member
-1 MPQIFRRDFAMAENA
+1 MAENA

-21 FTTRSTVSEQ
+21 FTTRATVSGQ
-31 DQFDLSAPTRR
+31 DQFDLSAATRR
-42 TRMRQIVSIAR
+42 TRMRQIMAIAR

-61 TPTEFRAMLEDLGPS
+61 TPVQFRAMLEDLGPS

-90 LPEPYC
+90 LPQPYC
-96 DELRKLQADS
+96 DELKKLQADS
-106 DPMPF
+106 DPLPF

-116 ALDEQYGEGRRREV
+116 VLDEQYGAARRREV
-130 FAEIDPTPLGSASL
+130 LAEIDPTPLGSASL

-185 GRFIKGD
+185 GRFIKDD
-192 QFVDLQDVVEEM
+192 QFVNLQDVVDEM

-209 EETNFC
+209 QETNFC
-215 EEASNLQEFA
+215 QEASNLEEFA
-225 RNNAGCAY
+225 RNNASCVY
-233 VAVPKVYLPY
+233 VAVPKVHKQYS
-243 CNEYVLVMEYVEG
+243 NEYVLVMEYVDG
-256 VPIGDADEL
+256 VPISHAEEL
-265 ERRGYDLEEIATKLL
+265 QARGYDLDEIGTKLL
-280 DNYASQILDQGFFH
+280 DNYASQVLDQGFFH

-309 VYIDLGLMGRLD
+309 VYIDLGLVGRLD
-321 PTDRADFGAMVKAV
+321 ATDRADFGAMVKAV
-335 GLRDSAGLSDALVRF
+335 GLRDSAGLSDALMRF

-366 QLDDIIGKYASEDVA
+366 QLDSIIAKYASEDVS
-381 SIDIAAFLAEVLAV
+381 SIDIAAFLGEVLQV
-395 TKASHVTLP
+395 TRDSHVVLP
-404 PSVTNVSRGV
+404 SSVTNVSRGV
-414 ITIEGTTAPYLKD
+414 ITIEGTAAPYLKD

-434 NRHVL
+434 NRHVI
-439 ENEDAVADL
+439 ESEDPLAEM
-448 KRLVEDV
+448 KRLMEDT
-455 ARGTVASSRGLMQ
+455 ARGVVTSSRGLMQ

-483 QLRVNAE
+483 QLRVNTE

-501 SVIFT
+501 STIFT
-506 RITLALIIVGLF
+506 RVTLALIIMGLF

-529 EPRLLGVPALAF
+529 EPKLLGVPALAF

-562 SRF
+562 SKF

>member
-1 MPQIFRRDFAMAENA
+1 MAENA

-21 FTTRSTVSEQ
+21 FTTRATVSGQ
-31 DQFDLSAPTRR
+31 DQFDLSAATRR
-42 TRMRQIVSIAR
+42 TRMRQIMAIAR

-61 TPTEFRAMLEDLGPS
+61 TPVQFRAMLEDLGPS

-90 LPEPYC
+90 LPQPYC
-96 DELRKLQADS
+96 DELKKLQADS
-106 DPMPF
+106 DPLPF

-116 ALDEQYGEGRRREV
+116 VLDEQYGAARRREV
-130 FAEIDPTPLGSASL
+130 LAEIDPTPLGSASL

-185 GRFIKGD
+185 GRFIKDD
-192 QFVDLQDVVEEM
+192 QFVNLQDVVDEM

-209 EETNFC
+209 QETNFC
-215 EEASNLQEFA
+215 QEASNLEEFA
-225 RNNAGCAY
+225 RNNASCVY
-233 VAVPKVYLPY
+233 VAVPKVHKQYS
-243 CNEYVLVMEYVEG
+243 NEYVLVMESVDG
-256 VPIGDADEL
+256 VPISHAEEL
-265 ERRGYDLEEIATKLL
+265 QARGYDLDEIGTKLL
-280 DNYASQILDQGFFH
+280 DNYASQVLDQGFFH

-309 VYIDLGLMGRLD
+309 VYIDLGLVGRLGD
-321 PTDRADFGAMVKAV
+321 SDRADFGAMVKAV
-335 GLRDSAGLSDALVRF
+335 GMRDSAGLSDALMRF

-366 QLDDIIGKYASEDVA
+366 QLDSIIAKYASEDVS
-381 SIDIAAFLAEVLAV
+381 SIDIAAFLGEVLQV
-395 TKASHVTLP
+395 TRDSHVVLP
-404 PSVTNVSRGV
+404 SSVTNVSRGV
-414 ITIEGTTAPYLKD
+414 ITIEGTAAPYLKD

-434 NRHVL
+434 NRHVI
-439 ENEDAVADL
+439 ESEDPLAEM
-448 KRLVEDV
+448 KRLMEDT
-455 ARGTVASSRGLMQ
+455 ARGVVTSSRGLMQ

-483 QLRVNAE
+483 QLRVNTE

-501 SVIFT
+501 STIFT
-506 RITLALIIVGLF
+506 RVTLALIIMGLF

-529 EPRLLGVPALAF
+529 EPKLLGVPALAF

-562 SRF
+562 SKF